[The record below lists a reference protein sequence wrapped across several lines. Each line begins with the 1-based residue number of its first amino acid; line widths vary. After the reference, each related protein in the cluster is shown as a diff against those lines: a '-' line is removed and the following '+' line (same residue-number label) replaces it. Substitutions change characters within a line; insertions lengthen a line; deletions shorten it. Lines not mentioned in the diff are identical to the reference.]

1 MRLITALLTALLI
14 APLSAYFAYENHARL
29 KAIFE
34 PEKQDIISMISLEN
48 ACSVPDTAFQVSDLS
63 TGRTV
68 PFSNGK
74 ARLMTKQ
81 DNPIQLQLNSKYKAV
96 WIDLPSQKATPTMVL
111 KFDCSD
117 SQRMQDTFKSLNKS
131 LGD

>member
-34 PEKQDIISMISLEN
+34 PEKQDITSMISLEN

-68 PFSNGK
+68 PFSQTEK
-74 ARLMTKQ
+74 RAL
-81 DNPIQLQLNSKYKAV
+81 
-96 WIDLPSQKATPTMVL
+96 
-111 KFDCSD
+111 
-117 SQRMQDTFKSLNKS
+117 
-131 LGD
+131 